1 MCVNFSPIESTIRSR
16 FKASDKSPT
25 ERSRQ
30 KRKKEL
36 EMKVVH
42 FALDRNE
49 SFTSPKIDMCVLAG
63 TRERSAGFRTK
74 NTVLCCLL
82 RYIWNQY
89 THSEAVK
96 LNLSTLLFAKQ
107 SKRAERGA
115 R

>member
-1 MCVNFSPIESTIRSR
+1 
-16 FKASDKSPT
+16 
-25 ERSRQ
+25 
-30 KRKKEL
+30 
-36 EMKVVH
+36 MKVVH